1 MELIMK
7 NKKTEYGNITLGK
20 INKMLIS
27 FIGESTFYYYCEE
40 FAKEG
45 LIENWQSKDAF
56 QRYINRLFAEEDS
69 DFAGLNVANNSS
81 IPVIVCKI
89 LDKFVSDYGCMPI
102 LVEQIKKLAFDFY
115 TGYREFKYPIYETYN
130 FYRAMFCENYEE
142 YAKKMIATIVKEPR
156 NLWLVTLYFCTSVKK
171 YNFAYDFVSKL
182 PDFGSKEELYRKLAD
197 YYQDKEKQTEHYKQ
211 IITNQM
217 KDSLNP
223 KWINMKEILDYL
235 MLNEAQGM
243 AASWL
248 IEAYLLSNIEKFIR
262 KESGIPEEQVNN
274 LLSVGENVYSV
285 PPNLD
290 EFLRILKELEF
301 DGMDKKKFDDSVE
314 TINKALNAVFNEHIY
329 LHDENQTKEFIENVR
344 IAMPDAA
351 NFYCTWMEGYIQ
363 LAKDNILG
371 AMKKYKDA
379 FEYRRFAGYQFENFI
394 KQAFALYVFAS
405 STDIMVREAVDPSK
419 NRTTPLK
426 NEAKKFWNYGY
437 ALEIFKKPAED
448 TFIEIVYKTN
458 NFLSVFD
465 ESMFFSDSKIKK
477 TLSNSLMK
485 DIGIDCMEF
494 PDESSA
500 EEEFKKEV
508 EKDYERLSKLTNENI
523 NIRVRMYNHDVQPAV
538 PPLTLAIYH
547 AENWSDERFILL
559 IKKWLG
565 LGEANG
571 YESINVNSVSD
582 KGTTPLQASLR
593 AYKESKTRNNLGF
606 AREFKLISLAII
618 EKSTVES
625 FTVKSVK
632 TKREVLQEAIES
644 SDLDLVKAIIEKG
657 LDVNGLLISSDNVS
671 PVYYCIQEIIKAKF
685 PSKFL
690 ERLFKSDES
699 INMVWENLNMPGLT
713 NADKKENY
721 EKYQRKFFDNAE
733 GQKYFSECL
742 HELKNIPKERNEV
755 QISNLREICLYL
767 IDKTASQDEFI
778 KENPQINQKWTSL
791 FYAAETDDKEVCR
804 ALLENGANPN
814 LHLGYLPE
822 WGAVTFLKTC
832 VAFESWD
839 VLEMFLSE
847 YSDLAKLT
855 INESDNI
862 YQASSF
868 AVFMK
873 KMIETRQ
880 FKPENYKGRD
890 FVLKMAN
897 LFGQCGASYNQPSMF
912 GSANDM
918 LKFI

>member
-1 MELIMK
+1 MGLIMK
-7 NKKTEYGNITLGK
+7 NKNIEYGNITLGK

-27 FIGESTFYYYCEE
+27 FVGESTFYYYCEE

-45 LIENWQSKDAF
+45 LIENWQSKEAF
-56 QRYINRLFAEEDS
+56 QKYVNRLIAEEDS

-89 LDKFVSDYGCMPI
+89 LDKFVSDYGCRQV
-102 LVEQIKKLAFDFY
+102 LVDQIKKIAFDFY
-115 TGYREFKYPIYETYN
+115 TEYKEFKYPIYETYN

-156 NLWLVTLYFCTSVKK
+156 NLWLMSLCPSVKK
-171 YNFAYDFVSKL
+171 YNFAYDFLSKI

-223 KWINMKEILDYL
+223 KWVNMKEILDYL
-235 MLNEAQGM
+235 MLNEAQSM

-274 LLSVGENVYSV
+274 LFSVGEKVYSI

-290 EFLRILKELEF
+290 EFLRILKDLES
-301 DGMDKKKFDDSVE
+301 DGMDKKKIDDSVE

-329 LHDENQTKEFIENVR
+329 LHDENQTKEFLENVC
-344 IAMPDAA
+344 IAVPEAA

-363 LAKDNILG
+363 LAKGNIHG

-379 FEYRRFAGYQFENFI
+379 FEYRRFAGFHFENFI
-394 KQAFALYVFAS
+394 KQAFSLSVFAN

-448 TFIEIVYKTN
+448 TFIENVYKTS
-458 NFLSVFD
+458 NFLSAFP
-465 ESMFFSDSKIKK
+465 ESMFFTNSKIKK
-477 TLSNSLMK
+477 NLSNSIIK
-485 DIGIDCMEF
+485 DVGIDFMGF
-494 PDESSA
+494 PKGSNFS
-500 EEEFKKEV
+500 EEFKKELD
-508 EKDYERLSKLTNENI
+508 KDYERLAKLTNENI
-523 NIRVRMYNHDVQPAV
+523 NIRVRMYNHEVQPAV

-547 AENWSDERFILL
+547 AASWSDERFVLL
-559 IKKWLG
+559 INKWLG
-565 LGEANG
+565 IGEGIGFEN
-571 YESINVNSVSD
+571 INVNSVSD

-593 AYKESKTRNNLGF
+593 AYREAKFIKKNKVF
-606 AREFKLISLAII
+606 ANDFKSISLTII
-618 EKSTVES
+618 EKSSIKS

-632 TKREVLQEAIES
+632 TRREALQEAIETC
-644 SDLDLVKAIIEKG
+644 DIDLVKAIIEKG

-671 PVYYCIQEIIKAKF
+671 PVYYCIQRFMQAKF
-685 PSKFL
+685 PNKTIEQLSKI
-690 ERLFKSDES
+690 EES
-699 INMVWENLNMPGLT
+699 TNMVWENLNMPGLT
-713 NADKKENY
+713 NSDKKNMFFNTETPFGNKELREKLVKVSFIQDMGPENT
-721 EKYQRKFFDNAE
+721 YQE
-733 GQKYFSECL
+733 QQK
-742 HELKNIPKERNEV
+742 
-755 QISNLREICLYL
+755 QLREICLYL
-767 IDKTASQDEFI
+767 IEKTANQDEFI
-778 KENPQINQKWTSL
+778 QENLQINQKWTSL

-804 ALLENGANPN
+804 ALLQNGANPN
-814 LHLGYLPE
+814 LHLGFLPE

-832 VAFESWD
+832 VAFESWE

-847 YSDLAKLT
+847 FSDLAKIT

-868 AVFMK
+868 VVFLK
-873 KMIETRQ
+873 KMLETRQ
-880 FKPENYKGRD
+880 VKPDEYKGRD
-890 FVLKMAN
+890 FVLKIAN
-897 LFGQCGASYNQPSMF
+897 FFGQCGASYNQPSMF

-918 LKFI
+918 LKII